1 MGLVV
6 QASDIEDIF
15 HTWHTCVTW
24 CILGPITCAERLPGL
39 CYRCCLIFAF
49 CAMQQNIWG

>member
-1 MGLVV
+1 MGLIV